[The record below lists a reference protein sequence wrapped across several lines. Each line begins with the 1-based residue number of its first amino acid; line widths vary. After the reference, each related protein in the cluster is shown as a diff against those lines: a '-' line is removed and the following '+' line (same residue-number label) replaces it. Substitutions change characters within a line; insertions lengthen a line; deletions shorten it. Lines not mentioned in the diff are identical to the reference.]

1 MDKINDE
8 DDLDYREEKLNN
20 ISKSFIAGL
29 LLIIAGFISV
39 IMWIGLATI
48 DIPFI
53 ESFILPEFQS
63 VSNQYTLGDLTSDSI
78 KELLIICGSIGFFF
92 SIFTILGGIMS
103 IKKQMWKL
111 SMLGGIFGIL
121 SIGPLFLSSILS
133 TIGFILLIISKKEFQ

>member
-78 KELLIICGSIGFFF
+78 KELLIICGSIGFFL
-92 SIFTILGGIMS
+92 SIFTILGGIMA

-111 SMLGGIFGIL
+111 SMLGGILGIL
-121 SIGPLFLSSILS
+121 SIGPLFLTSILS

>member
-78 KELLIICGSIGFFF
+78 KELLIICGSIGFFL
-92 SIFTILGGIMS
+92 SIFTILGGIMA

-121 SIGPLFLSSILS
+121 SIGPLFLTSILS